1 MQKITPFLW
10 FNGMAEEAMKFYTS
24 VFKKSNRVM
33 EAMLRMDKIEIQT
46 LRDAWEGRE

>member
-24 VFKKSNRVM
+24 VFKKSKLVM
-33 EAMLRMDKIEIQT
+33 EAMLRMDKNDIQT
-46 LRDAWEGRE
+46 LRGAWERRE